1 MCGLVG
7 LLKLGGETAEALARS
22 VEEMSRTLV
31 HRGPDDSG
39 CYVDA
44 PAGLALG
51 FRRLAILDVSPGGHQ
66 PMLSADARY
75 VVVFNGEIYN
85 FRELRVELEG
95 EGHSFKSTSDT
106 EVLLAAV
113 RQWGFAHTVRRLWGM
128 FAIALWD
135 RAERTLWLARDRLGK
150 KPLYYTQIGNAFLFG
165 SELKVLH
172 PHAAFR
178 PELDEDAVVAYLRF
192 GYVPTPLSIFR
203 GVAKFPAAS
212 FARVKAGMPPT
223 IEPYWRPSEFLGQ
236 PPDRDPDDPSAIEQL
251 ESLLR
256 DSVRRRMIADVP
268 IGAMLS
274 GGVDSS
280 SVVAFMQEVAS
291 QPVRTFTIGFRHS
304 EHDESAAARAVAAH
318 LGTEHVVLFVTPDE
332 TRAVI
337 PRLPDLY
344 DEPFADSSQIP
355 TYVLSELTRRYVTV
369 SIAGDGG
376 DELFGGYTR
385 YNWASTAWSV
395 MDRLP
400 RTARKWMADQALRV
414 GPDVWDTVYG
424 LCEWALPPTRRVR
437 FAGDKVHK
445 FAEIAA
451 APDGSSFY
459 QSVVSTWKDPLA
471 IVREGYASTSRLP
484 ALPPALDGVRHES
497 FVEYMMQIDMLT
509 YLPDDILVKV
519 DRASMGASL
528 EVRAPLLDHRIVEW
542 ACRLPMRF
550 KIRGGTSKWVLRQLL
565 YRRVP
570 RELIERPKMGFGV
583 PIGLWLRGPLRD
595 WAEELLSEREL
606 SATGVFRTDPIR
618 RTWSE
623 HLSGKRNHEHRLWI
637 LLMFQAWRRRWMH

>member
-7 LLKLGGETAEALARS
+7 LLKLGGDTPEALARS
-22 VEEMSRTLV
+22 AEEMSRTLV
-31 HRGPDDSG
+31 HRGPDDAG

-85 FRELRVELEG
+85 FQELRVELEG

-106 EVLLAAV
+106 EVMLAAV

-135 RAERTLWLARDRLGK
+135 RAERALWLARDRLGK
-150 KPLYYTQIGNAFLFG
+150 KPLYFAQIGDAFLFG
-165 SELKVLH
+165 SELKVFH
-172 PHAAFR
+172 AHAAFR

-203 GVAKFPAAS
+203 RVAKFPAAS
-212 FARVKAGMPPT
+212 FARVKAGMPPM

-236 PPDRDPDDPSAIEQL
+236 PPDRDFDDPSAIEQL

-304 EHDESAAARAVAAH
+304 EHDESVAAKAVAAH
-318 LGTEHVVLFVTPDE
+318 LGTEHVELFVTPE
-332 TRAVI
+332 EARAVI

-395 MDRLP
+395 MARLP
-400 RTARKWMADQALRV
+400 RTARKWVADQALRV
-414 GPDVWDTVYG
+414 APDSWDTIYG
-424 LCEWALPPTRRVR
+424 LCEWALPATRRVR
-437 FAGDKVHK
+437 FAGDKIHK
-445 FAEIAA
+445 FAEIAV

-459 QSVVSTWKDPLA
+459 QGVVSTWKDPLA
-471 IVREGYASTSRLP
+471 IVREGYASASRLP

-542 ACRLPMRF
+542 VSRLPMRF
-550 KIRGGTSKWVLRQLL
+550 KIRNGMSKWLLRQLL

-583 PIGLWLRGPLRD
+583 PIGLWLRGPLRE